1 MNNSLSSPVSASSQI
16 NAESARPARRWPRV
30 ALALV
35 WLVAFT
41 AWFHSFGLPNNL
53 PAARWMIWTGL
64 PFDLLDLLDPPA
76 VANAAPWSWLF
87 LAQRLPSLLIA
98 AVIWA
103 GAWGLGSLLLRGL
116 RLRAE
121 FDSVERCFFACCLGL
136 SAVSLLML
144 GLGLLGAMSGWLLG
158 GLLLVAVSV
167 EITFSPRQS
176 SLTNPTGL
184 APVARGSLHYPKLD
198 KASHGDFPDKTSSTA
213 PTSSAE
219 TCEPPGQA
227 RWGVAVLLCV
237 VAPFVFCMLLGAM
250 SPQTDFDVV
259 EYHLGGPKEW
269 FQQGHIARL
278 PHNVYTSFPFLTE
291 MLLLCGM
298 VLRGD
303 WESGA
308 LAGQAA
314 VAGFVPLAALGLFAT
329 GRRWFSSTAGSLA
342 ALVWLT
348 TPWAYRIAIVA
359 YAEGG
364 LACYLFAALAVGL
377 RVVWGEGQESGDRRQ
392 EASANNSA
400 GRTPHPHPH
409 PTTEA
414 AVPRARGEGTRHR
427 LIALCGLL
435 AGSAMACK
443 YTGAVSVVVPLAV
456 MISLRAVAAKE
467 PMGLRVTPRAVNDET
482 SERGGVSPL
491 VLGRKPSLEEPGGL
505 RHPAQK
511 PLTLYR
517 VRYMQAVLELAL
529 FGVGALLAVGP
540 WLVKNAVETGN
551 PVFPLAYSVFGGAGR
566 DATMDA
572 QWQQGHSA
580 PPYRGVS
587 HRLSDFIVKLTDVA
601 ANNDWHSA
609 LMFGLAPIAV
619 LASWR
624 RRVWTVWA
632 FIGWQFLSWF
642 VLTHH
647 IDRFYV
653 PMFPVVALLAGV
665 GAAWL
670 FSALNDSS
678 GENFETNGLMGE
690 TEKKRKTSLALQA
703 SMGGGSLSRR
713 TIWTRVASVFVVC
726 VIGANVL
733 YNVGVMMNLGGYNSG
748 RTEMKAARE
757 TQLSRWYGAQKWIDD
772 ELAAGRLPHNLK
784 VLCVGEAALFH
795 ARFPYVYNT
804 VFDQSL
810 FEQWFAKR
818 TASGELQLRPVA
830 EIRATL
836 LQHRI
841 THVLIN
847 WSEVLRYREPGSYGF
862 TDFVHPDQISELVRL
877 GVLQPVPL
885 PTSVA
890 LQPLKGLRLRQVE
903 EWAPALQSNVDG
915 QPALIAIQ
923 LFE

>member
-1 MNNSLSSPVSASSQI
+1 MNNSLSSPVIASSQL
-16 NAESARPARRWPRV
+16 NAESARPVRWLPRV
-30 ALALV
+30 VLALV

-41 AWFHSFGLPNNL
+41 AWFHSFGLPNNP
-53 PAARWMIWTGL
+53 PAARWMIWAGL
-64 PFDLLDLLDPPA
+64 PFDLLDLVDPP
-76 VANAAPWSWLF
+76 VVKNAAPWSWLF
-87 LAQRLPSLLIA
+87 LAQRLPFLLIA
-98 AVIWA
+98 AVIWS
-103 GAWGLGSLLLRGL
+103 GAWGLGSLFLRGL
-116 RLRAE
+116 RLREE
-121 FDSVERCFFACCLGL
+121 FDSIERCFFACCLGL

-158 GLLLVAVSV
+158 GLLLVAVYV
-167 EITFSPRQS
+167 EVNLSRPAPAKESPAALSGAVPASRLS
-176 SLTNPTGL
+176 SI
-184 APVARGSLHYPKLD
+184 V
-198 KASHGDFPDKTSSTA
+198 
-213 PTSSAE
+213 
-219 TCEPPGQA
+219 
-227 RWGVAVLLCV
+227 LCV
-237 VAPFVFCMLLGAM
+237 VAPFVLCMLLGAM

-329 GRRWFSSTAGSLA
+329 GRRWFNSAAGSLA

-377 RVVWGEGQESGDRRQ
+377 RIVWGEADGQLAASSENA
-392 EASANNSA
+392 ASAEKPE
-400 GRTPHPHPH
+400 GRTPHPL
-409 PTTEA
+409 PTTKA
-414 AVPRARGEGTRHR
+414 AVPEARGEGTKQR

-443 YTGAVSVVVPLAV
+443 YTGAVSVVVPVAV
-456 MISLRAVAAKE
+456 MIALRAVAAKE
-467 PMGLRVTPRAVNDET
+467 RIDLRVKRAI
-482 SERGGVSPL
+482 
-491 VLGRKPSLEEPGGL
+491 
-505 RHPAQK
+505 
-511 PLTLYR
+511 
-517 VRYMQAVLELAL
+517 LELAL
-529 FGVGALLAVGP
+529 FGAGVLLAIGP

-551 PVFPLAYSVFGGAGR
+551 PVFPLAYSIFGGEGR
-566 DATMDA
+566 DAAMDA

-580 PPYRGVS
+580 PPYRSLS
-587 HRLSDFIVKLTDVA
+587 HRLSDLIVKLTDVA

-609 LMFGLAPIAV
+609 LMFGLAPIAL

-653 PMFPVVALLAGV
+653 PMFPVVALLAGA

-670 FSALNDSS
+670 FSALNDPS
-678 GENFETNGLMGE
+678 GENSEADVSLSE
-690 TEKKRKTSLALQA
+690 KEKKRKTSLALQA
-703 SMGGGSLSRR
+703 SMGGGSSSLR
-713 TIWTRVASVFVVC
+713 TIWPRVASTFVVC
-726 VIGANVL
+726 LIGANVL

-748 RTEMKAARE
+748 RTEMKAARDV
-757 TQLSRWYGAQKWIDD
+757 QLSRWYGAQKWIDD

-804 VFDQSL
+804 VFDRSL
-810 FEQWFAKR
+810 FEQWFATR
-818 TASGELQLRPVA
+818 TASGEFQLRPVA

-847 WSEVLRYREPGSYGF
+847 WSEILRYREPGSYGF
-862 TDFVHPDQISELVRL
+862 TDFVHPDQIRELVRL
-877 GVLQPVPL
+877 GVLQSVPL
-885 PTSVA
+885 PASVA
-890 LQPLKGLRLRQVE
+890 LQPLKGSRLRQVE

>member
-1 MNNSLSSPVSASSQI
+1 MKNFLASPAVASSQI
-16 NAESARPARRWPRV
+16 NTESARPARRWQRV
-30 ALALV
+30 TLALV
-35 WLVAFT
+35 WLIAFT

-53 PAARWMIWTGL
+53 PAARWMIWSGL
-64 PFDLLDLLDPPA
+64 PFDLLDLLDPP
-76 VANAAPWSWLF
+76 VVQNAAPWSWLF
-87 LAQRLPSLLIA
+87 LAQRLPFLLIA
-98 AVIWA
+98 SVIWS

-116 RLRAE
+116 RLHAE

-158 GLLLVAVSV
+158 GLLLAAVYAEGTYSQRR
-167 EITFSPRQS
+167 PA
-176 SLTNPTGL
+176 LTNPTGL
-184 APVARGSLHYPKLD
+184 APVARGALHYSRFD
-198 KASHGDFPDKTSSTA
+198 KASSTA

-227 RWGVAVLLCV
+227 RWGLAVPCV
-237 VAPFVFCMLLGAM
+237 VAPFVLCMLLGAM

-298 VLRGD
+298 LLRGD

-314 VAGFVPLAALGLFAT
+314 VAGFVPLTALGLFAT
-329 GRRWFSSTAGSLA
+329 GRRWFNSAAGSLA

-377 RVVWGEGQESGDRRQ
+377 RIVWGEGGSSGLEAERR
-392 EASANNSA
+392 
-400 GRTPHPHPH
+400 G
-409 PTTEA
+409 
-414 AVPRARGEGTRHR
+414 HR

-443 YTGAVSVVVPLAV
+443 YTGVVSVVVPLAM
-456 MISLRAVAAKE
+456 MIALRAVAAKE
-467 PMGLRVTPRAVNDET
+467 PIGLRVRPRAVNDET
-482 SERGGVSPL
+482 TERGGVSPL
-491 VLGRKPSLEEPGGL
+491 VLGRKPALEEPGGL

-517 VRYMQAVLELAL
+517 VKCKQAVLELAL
-529 FGVGALLAVGP
+529 FGAAVLLAVGP

-551 PVFPLAYSVFGGAGR
+551 PVFPLAYSVFGGEGR
-566 DATMDA
+566 DAAMDA
-572 QWQQGHSA
+572 QWRQGHSA
-580 PPYRGVS
+580 PPYSSVS
-587 HRLSDFIVKLTDVA
+587 HRLSDLIVKLTDVA

-624 RRVWTVWA
+624 RRVWCVWA

-670 FSALNDSS
+670 FSALNDPSR
-678 GENFETNGLMGE
+678 ENSEAERSLS
-690 TEKKRKTSLALQA
+690 EKEQKRKTSLALQA
-703 SMGGGSLSRR
+703 SGGGGSSSLR
-713 TIWTRVASVFVVC
+713 TLWARVTTAFIACLV
-726 VIGANVL
+726 GANVL

-748 RTEMKAARE
+748 RTEMQAARE
-757 TQLSRWYGAQKWIDD
+757 VQLSRWYGAQKWIDD

-804 VFDQSL
+804 VFDRSL

-818 TASGELQLRPVA
+818 TASGEFQMRPVA

-862 TDFVHPDQISELVRL
+862 TDFVHPKHIAELVDL
-877 GVLQPVPL
+877 GVLQPVSL
-885 PTSVA
+885 PASVA
-890 LQPLKGLRLRQVE
+890 LQPLNGSRLKQVE
-903 EWAPALQSNVDG
+903 DWAPALKTTVED
-915 QPALIAIQ
+915 QPALISIQ

>member
-1 MNNSLSSPVSASSQI
+1 MNNSLSSPASASSQI
-16 NAESARPARRWPRV
+16 NAESARPARWLPRV
-30 ALALV
+30 VLALV

-87 LAQRLPSLLIA
+87 LAQRLPSLSIA

-116 RLRAE
+116 RLRRE

-184 APVARGSLHYPKLD
+184 APVARGALHYSKLD
-198 KASHGDFPDKTSSTA
+198 KASHGVFPDKTSSTA

-329 GRRWFSSTAGSLA
+329 GRRWFNSAAGSLA

-377 RVVWGEGQESGDRRQ
+377 RVVWGEGQESGDKRQ

-400 GRTPHPHPH
+400 ERTPHPNPL
-409 PTTEA
+409 PS
-414 AVPRARGEGTRHR
+414 RARGEGTRHR

-456 MISLRAVAAKE
+456 MIALRAVAAKE
-467 PMGLRVTPRAVNDET
+467 PIGLRV
-482 SERGGVSPL
+482 
-491 VLGRKPSLEEPGGL
+491 K
-505 RHPAQK
+505 
-511 PLTLYR
+511 
-517 VRYMQAVLELAL
+517 QAVWELAL
-529 FGVGALLAVGP
+529 FGVGTLLAVGP

-551 PVFPLAYSVFGGAGR
+551 PVFPLAYSVFGGEGR

-580 PPYRGVS
+580 PPYRSVS
-587 HRLSDFIVKLTDVA
+587 HRLSDLVIKLTDVA

-624 RRVWTVWA
+624 RQVWTVWA

-670 FSALNDSS
+670 FSTLNDSS
-678 GENFETNGLMGE
+678 GENSEANGLMGE
-690 TEKKRKTSLALQA
+690 KEKKRKTSLALQA
-703 SMGGGSLSRR
+703 SGGGGSLSLR
-713 TIWTRVASVFVVC
+713 TIWTRVASPFVVC

-757 TQLSRWYGAQKWIDD
+757 VQLSRWYGAQKWIDD

-804 VFDQSL
+804 VFDRSL
-810 FEQWFAKR
+810 FEQWFAQR
-818 TASGELQLRPVA
+818 TSSGEFQLRPVA
-830 EIRATL
+830 EIRAKL

-862 TDFVHPDQISELVRL
+862 TDFVHPDQIRELVRL
-877 GVLQPVPL
+877 GVLQSVPL
-885 PTSVA
+885 PASVA
-890 LQPLKGLRLRQVE
+890 LQPLKGSRLRQVE

>member
-1 MNNSLSSPVSASSQI
+1 MAERHGAEGNRLNNSLSSPAIASSQVGT
-16 NAESARPARRWPRV
+16 ESARPARRWQRV
-30 ALALV
+30 AIALL

-41 AWFHSFGLPNNL
+41 AWFHSFGLPNNP

-64 PFDLLDLLDPPA
+64 PFDLLDLLDPP
-76 VANAAPWSWLF
+76 VVKNAASWSWLF
-87 LAQRLPSLLIA
+87 LAQRLPFLLIA
-98 AVIWA
+98 VVIWS

-158 GLLLVAVSV
+158 GLLLTAVYV
-167 EITFSPRQS
+167 EITFSPRQLP
-176 SLTNPTGL
+176 LTNPTGL
-184 APVARGSLHYPKLD
+184 APVARGSLHYSTLD
-198 KASHGDFPDKTSSTA
+198 KASHAVCPDKTSSTA
-213 PTSSAE
+213 RTSTSRSSAE

-237 VAPFVFCMLLGAM
+237 VAPFVLCMLLGAM
-250 SPQTDFDVV
+250 SSQTDFDVV

-298 VLRGD
+298 VLKGD

-314 VAGFVPLAALGLFAT
+314 VAGFVPLTALGLFAT
-329 GRRWFSSTAGSLA
+329 GRRWFNSAAGSFA

-377 RVVWGEGQESGDRRQ
+377 RIVWGEKAGSGQEAERR
-392 EASANNSA
+392 
-400 GRTPHPHPH
+400 GR
-409 PTTEA
+409 
-414 AVPRARGEGTRHR
+414 R
-427 LIALCGLL
+427 LIVLCGLL

-456 MISLRAVAAKE
+456 MIALRALAAKE
-467 PMGLRVTPRAVNDET
+467 PIGLRV
-482 SERGGVSPL
+482 
-491 VLGRKPSLEEPGGL
+491 K
-505 RHPAQK
+505 
-511 PLTLYR
+511 
-517 VRYMQAVLELAL
+517 QAVLELAL
-529 FGVGALLAVGP
+529 FSAAVLIAVGP

-551 PVFPLAYSVFGGAGR
+551 PVFPLAYSVFGGEGR
-566 DATMDA
+566 DAAMDA
-572 QWQQGHSA
+572 QWRQGHSA

-587 HRLSDFIVKLTDVA
+587 HRLSDLIVKLTDVA

-624 RRVWTVWA
+624 RRVWYVWA

-670 FSALNDSS
+670 FSALSDPS
-678 GENFETNGLMGE
+678 GENTEADVLLSE
-690 TEKKRKTSLALQA
+690 KEKKRKTSLALQA
-703 SMGGGSLSRR
+703 SLGGGSSSLR
-713 TIWTRVASVFVVC
+713 TLWTRVATTFVVF

-748 RTEMKAARE
+748 RTEMQAARE
-757 TQLSRWYGAQKWIDD
+757 AQLSRWYGAQKWIDD

-804 VFDQSL
+804 VFDRSL
-810 FEQWFAKR
+810 FEQWFAKQ
-818 TASGELQLRPVA
+818 TSSGEFQLRPVA

-877 GVLQPVPL
+877 GVLQSVPL
-885 PTSVA
+885 PASVA
-890 LQPLKGLRLRQVE
+890 LQPLKGARLKQVE
-903 EWAPALQSNVDG
+903 DWAPALKTTVED
-915 QPALIAIQ
+915 QPALTAIQ

>member
-1 MNNSLSSPVSASSQI
+1 MNNSLSSSANASSQVGT
-16 NAESARPARRWPRV
+16 ESARPARRWQRV
-30 ALALV
+30 TLALV

-41 AWFHSFGLPNNL
+41 AWFHSFGLPNNQ
-53 PAARWMIWTGL
+53 PAARWMIWAGL
-64 PFDLLDLLDPPA
+64 PFDLLDLLDPP
-76 VANAAPWSWLF
+76 VVKNAAPWSWLF
-87 LAQRLPSLLIA
+87 LAQRLPFLLIA
-98 AVIWA
+98 GVIWS

-116 RLRAE
+116 RLREE
-121 FDSVERCFFACCLGL
+121 FDSVERSFFACCLGL

-158 GLLLVAVSV
+158 GLLLAAVYV
-167 EITFSPRQS
+167 EGTYSQRRPA
-176 SLTNPTGL
+176 LTNPTGL
-184 APVARGSLHYPKLD
+184 APVARGALHYSRFD
-198 KASHGDFPDKTSSTA
+198 KASSTA

-219 TCEPPGQA
+219 TYEPPGQA
-227 RWGVAVLLCV
+227 RWGLAVLCV
-237 VAPFVFCMLLGAM
+237 VAPFVLCMLLGAM

-314 VAGFVPLAALGLFAT
+314 VAGFVPLVALGLFAT
-329 GRRWFSSTAGSLA
+329 GRRWFNSAAGSLA

-377 RVVWGEGQESGDRRQ
+377 RIVWGEGGSSGQ
-392 EASANNSA
+392 EAE
-400 GRTPHPHPH
+400 R
-409 PTTEA
+409 
-414 AVPRARGEGTRHR
+414 RGHR

-443 YTGAVSVVVPLAV
+443 YTGAVSVVVPLAM
-456 MISLRAVAAKE
+456 MIALRAVAAKE
-467 PMGLRVTPRAVNDET
+467 PIGLRVRPRAVNDET

-491 VLGRKPSLEEPGGL
+491 VLGRKPVLEEPEGL
-505 RHPAQK
+505 RHPTQK
-511 PLTLYR
+511 SLAWYR
-517 VRYMQAVLELAL
+517 VKCKQAVLELAL
-529 FGVGALLAVGP
+529 FSAAVLLAVGP

-551 PVFPLAYSVFGGAGR
+551 PVFPLAYSVFGGEGR
-566 DATMDA
+566 DAVMDA
-572 QWQQGHSA
+572 QWRQGHSA
-580 PPYRGVS
+580 PPYRSVS
-587 HRLSDFIVKLTDVA
+587 HRLSDLIVKLTDVA

-609 LMFGLAPIAV
+609 LTFGLAPIAV

-624 RRVWTVWA
+624 RRVWYMWA

-670 FSALNDSS
+670 FSALTDSS
-678 GENFETNGLMGE
+678 GENSESDGSLS
-690 TEKKRKTSLALQA
+690 EKEQKRKTSLTLQA
-703 SMGGGSLSRR
+703 SGGIGSSSLS
-713 TIWTRVASVFVVC
+713 TLWTRVASLFVVC

-757 TQLSRWYGAQKWIDD
+757 VQLSRWYGAQKWIDD
-772 ELAAGRLPHNLK
+772 ELTAGRLPHNLK

-804 VFDQSL
+804 VFDRSL

-818 TASGELQLRPVA
+818 TASGEFQLRPAA

-862 TDFVHPDQISELVRL
+862 TDFVHPDQIRELVRL
-877 GVLQPVPL
+877 GVLQSVPL
-885 PTSVA
+885 PASVA
-890 LQPLKGLRLRQVE
+890 LQPLKGSRLRQVE
-903 EWAPALQSNVDG
+903 QWAPTLQSNVED